1 MISALLNKKILIQKG
16 EDTTSAVLSPDIE
29 FTDYMET
36 WANVYDR
43 ASRVSYADSEELIYT
58 TEFTVRYTNKTK
70 LINNKYRIKYDDE
83 YYRILTLNRSS
94 DIIPNQSIKFITER
108 YDT

>member
-36 WANVYDR
+36 WANVYVR
-43 ASRVSYADSEELIYT
+43 SGEARFNESEELWFT
-58 TEFTVRYTNKTK
+58 TEFTIRYTNKSK
-70 LINNKYRIKYDDE
+70 LINNKYRIKYNDQ
-83 YYRILTLNRSS
+83 YYRIIE
-94 DIIPNQSIKFITER
+94 IIEKEPRQSITIIAQHF
-108 YDT
+108 YSD